1 MSSLQAVGNGGV
13 TAPMGLT
20 FQGRPLDMSPGRFG
34 TLRASADAL
43 DDFGELRRRFE
54 ADGYLFLPGLLEQDT
69 LLAARRRMLED
80 LAQMDFVDAGYPLLD
95 GVARREAAVSA
106 LSMQGLV
113 KNNEP
118 LRQTLYSGRMISF
131 YERFLGGPVRHLDF
145 TWCRVKTSGTETAT
159 SPHYDIVFMGRGTRK
174 LYTSWTP
181 LGDIPKQMGG
191 LMILENSHRQEEIKA
206 GYGSKDVDIYCTNA
220 PDAAEIESGQK
231 RWHHAD
237 TGQYAKD
244 AVAVGRAL
252 KSRWLTTDYQLGDLL
267 VFGMYTMHASMDNH
281 TNRLRLSTD
290 TRYQLASEPVDERWI
305 GEEPIAH
312 GPQAKKG
319 IIC

>member
-1 MSSLQAVGNGGV
+1 
-13 TAPMGLT
+13 
-20 FQGRPLDMSPGRFG
+20 
-34 TLRASADAL
+34 
-43 DDFGELRRRFE
+43 
-54 ADGYLFLPGLLEQDT
+54 
-69 LLAARRRMLED
+69 
-80 LAQMDFVDAGYPLLD
+80 
-95 GVARREAAVSA
+95 
-106 LSMQGLV
+106 
-113 KNNEP
+113 
-118 LRQTLYSGRMISF
+118 MIGF

-159 SPHYDIVFMGRGTRK
+159 SPHYDIVFMGRGTSN

-191 LMILENSHRQEEIKA
+191 LMLLENSHRQEEIKES
-206 GYGSKDVDIYCTNA
+206 YGRIDVDVYCTNA
-220 PDAAEIESGQK
+220 PDAAEIESGKK

-244 AVAVGRAL
+244 AVAVGREL
-252 KSRWLTTDYQLGDLL
+252 KSRWLTADYQLGDLL

-281 TNRLRLSTD
+281 TNRVRLSTD
-290 TRYQLASEPVDERWI
+290 TRYQLTSEPVDERWI

-312 GPQAKKG
+312 GPAAKKG

>member
-1 MSSLQAVGNGGV
+1 MALQQEENAGGTMV
-13 TAPMGLT
+13 PLGLT
-20 FQGRPLDMSPGRFG
+20 FQGRPLDMSPEQFG

-43 DDFGELRRRFE
+43 EDVAELRRRFE
-54 ADGYLFLPGLLEQDT
+54 ADGYLYLPGLLDRET

-80 LAQMDFVDAGYPLLD
+80 LAQMDFVDPGFPLMD
-95 GVARREAAVSA
+95 GVAKREAAVSA
-106 LSMQGLV
+106 LSMQGLT

-118 LRQTLYSGRMISF
+118 LRQALFAGPMIGF
-131 YERFLGGPVRHLDF
+131 YERFLDGDIRHLDF
-145 TWCRVKTSGTETAT
+145 TWCRVKTSGNETAT

-206 GYGSKDVDIYCTNA
+206 DYGRKDVDIYCTNK

-231 RWHHAD
+231 RWHHDD
-237 TGQYAKD
+237 TGLYAKD
-244 AVAVGRAL
+244 AVAVGLDL

-267 VFGMYTMHASMDNH
+267 VFGMFTMHASMDNH

-305 GEEPIAH
+305 GDEPIAH
-312 GPQAKKG
+312 GPEAKKG